1 LKTSLFSRLK
11 TDSDGDAVTSDGR
24 LFRTQAAATPKARSP
39 TVTRRVGGMFSSSV
53 EAERS
58 RRREFMSATRRS
70 SRAKYGG
77 AISCKQRKASTAS
90 LNSIRCGTRNQ
101 RRSWSSGVMW
111 SHFRAEHSSRAGC
124 SSIHQTQTAVCRVG
138 CLLRRQPSHCRN
150 RGVSLQYEGHC
161 QRL

>member
-1 LKTSLFSRLK
+1 MSHYKALCKSAPTLLCLLYVRRQTLLSAS
-11 TDSDGDAVTSDGR
+11 SSGS
-24 LFRTQAAATPKARSP
+24 KARSS